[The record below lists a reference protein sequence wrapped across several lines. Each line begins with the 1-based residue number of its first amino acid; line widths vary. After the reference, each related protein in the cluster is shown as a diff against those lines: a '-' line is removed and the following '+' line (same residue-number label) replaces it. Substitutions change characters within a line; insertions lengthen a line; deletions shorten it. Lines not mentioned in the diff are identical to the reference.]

1 MLTKWVVC
9 PKRIRQVVQLTE
21 FHTLGGVCEW
31 CRSHPR
37 QTQIAFWLSCSL
49 KLTGSRR
56 LGAVRLPLLM
66 QQGLAVC
73 AVASCAYSLGCRRYW
88 STATIGLRLRRG
100 CHLHA
105 HLGAEICQV
114 DHIEHVL
121 KAL

>member
-1 MLTKWVVC
+1 
-9 PKRIRQVVQLTE
+9 
-21 FHTLGGVCEW
+21 
-31 CRSHPR
+31 
-37 QTQIAFWLSCSL
+37 
-49 KLTGSRR
+49 
-56 LGAVRLPLLM
+56 M

-73 AVASCAYSLGCRRYW
+73 AVASCADSLGCRRYW

-105 HLGAEICQV
+105 HLGAKICQV